1 MPVATRSSG
10 PDTTASAGATPM
22 MAQYLAIRAQASE
35 TAGADALVFYRMG
48 DFYELF
54 FDDAVKA
61 AEALDIALTH
71 RGKHQGADIPMCGV
85 PVATAETYLSRL
97 IAQGF
102 RVAVCEQTEDPKEA
116 KKRGAKAVVRR
127 EIVRVVTPGTIT
139 EDALLEARDAAWILA
154 VAPAGGADAR
164 VGLAWADVTTGAF
177 GVGRAPAA
185 ALDERIA
192 GLGPREV
199 LLAEAS
205 LETLLDAG
213 ARAALERAGAA
224 LTPLA
229 GAKFN
234 VKSAAA
240 RLKAA
245 FAVDTLEGFG
255 AFAAEEIAAA
265 GALVDYL
272 SLTQAG
278 APVRLAPPARTN
290 DTAVMAIDP
299 ATRASLEIARTLAGD
314 RKGSLLH
321 AIDRTATPAGAR
333 LLAQRIAQPL
343 TDPAAIARRLDAVAF
358 FVGAPGGGRDVASA
372 LARAGDP
379 ARAVSRLVLGR
390 GGPRD
395 LVALAGA
402 LEAGDGA
409 ATAVAGVADEAP
421 PHELAEA
428 MERLRF
434 GAQPALAALAAR
446 VRATIREDAPLL
458 ARDGGFV
465 RAGADTALD
474 DAQALRDESRRVIA
488 ALEARY
494 RDATG
499 LAALKI
505 KHNNVLGYFVE
516 VTARQADRLMAA
528 PHDTQFIHRQTMA
541 NAVRFTTTEL
551 ADLERRMAAASS
563 QALAREL
570 ALFDALVADVT
581 AAADALRAAGEA
593 LATLDVAAANALWA
607 AEMNAARPVVD
618 DSLAFDVEAGRHPVV
633 EHALRADGLAFAPN
647 DCRLDGAGPASAT
660 GAPRLAF
667 VTGPNMAG
675 KSTYLRQNAVM
686 AILAQAGCFVPAKR
700 ARIGVADRLFS
711 RVGAAD
717 DLARGRSTF
726 MAEMVETAAILNQ
739 AGPRAFVILDE
750 IGRGTATY
758 DGLAIAWAVAEHLHD
773 INQARAMFATHYH
786 ELTRLTETLKG
797 AANLHLRAKAWNGD
811 LIFLHE
817 VAPGAADRSYGVE
830 VARRAGLP
838 KAATAR
844 AQEVLE
850 RLEGRAGAADARL
863 GVADALEDLP
873 LFQAAVQTPKERVAA
888 DEAARRRSDPRAPVA
903 YPQDPT
909 DRYESGFSETGVSE
923 AGAPAGKPRASAADG
938 RLHALAAA
946 VRALDPDD
954 LTPRDALDALYRLQ
968 AALEE
973 EG

>member
-1 MPVATRSSG
+1 MPVVARSSG
-10 PDTTASAGATPM
+10 TDPAASAGVTPM
-22 MAQYLAIRAQASE
+22 MAQYLAIRAQATE

-54 FDDAVKA
+54 FEDAVKA

-154 VAPAGGADAR
+154 VAPGGGDGAAL
-164 VGLAWADVTTGAF
+164 GLAWADVTTGAF
-177 GVGRAPAA
+177 GVSRAPAT

-199 LLAEAS
+199 LLADTHM
-205 LETLLDAG
+205 ETALDAS
-213 ARAALERAGAA
+213 AHAALQRAGAA

-229 GAKFN
+229 AAKFN

-240 RLKAA
+240 RLKSA

-272 SLTQAG
+272 TLTQAG
-278 APVRLAPPARTN
+278 APVRLAPPART
-290 DTAVMAIDP
+290 DDAAVMAIDP
-299 ATRASLEIARTLAGD
+299 ATRASLEIARTLSGD

-321 AIDRTATPAGAR
+321 AIDRTATPGGAR

-343 TDPAAIARRLDAVAF
+343 TDPEGVARRQDAVAF
-358 FVGAPGGGRDVASA
+358 FLETPGQAREVAAA

-379 ARAVSRLVLGR
+379 ARALSRLALGR

-395 LVALAGA
+395 LAALAAA
-402 LEAGDGA
+402 LEAGDSAAA
-409 ATAVAGVADEAP
+409 ATASLDVGSDAP
-421 PHELAEA
+421 PLELAEA
-428 MERLRF
+428 LSRLRVE
-434 GAQPALAALAAR
+434 AQPALGELTTR
-446 VRATIREDAPLL
+446 IRATVRDDAPLL

-465 RAGADTALD
+465 RAGADAALD
-474 DAQALRDESRRVIA
+474 EAQALRDESRRVIA

-494 RDATG
+494 RDDTG

-516 VTARQADRLMAA
+516 VTARQADRLMAP
-528 PHDTQFIHRQTMA
+528 PHDAQFIHRQTMA

-551 ADLERRMAAASS
+551 ADLERRIAAASAD
-563 QALAREL
+563 ALAREL
-570 ALFDALVADVT
+570 ALFDALVGDVT
-581 AAADALRAAGEA
+581 AASDAIRAAGLA

-607 AEMNAARPVVD
+607 EEVNAARPVVD

-633 EHALRADGLAFAPN
+633 ERALTAEGQAFAPN

-675 KSTYLRQNAVM
+675 KSTYLRQNAVI
-686 AILAQAGCFVPAKR
+686 AILAQAGCYVPAKR

-773 INQARAMFATHYH
+773 VNQARAMFATHYH
-786 ELTRLTETLKG
+786 ELTRLTDTLAG

-817 VAPGAADRSYGVE
+817 VAVGAADRSYGVE

-850 RLEGRAGAADARL
+850 RLEGRAGAADAAL

-873 LFQAAVQTPKERVAA
+873 LFQAAAQTPLQRAAA
-888 DEAARRRSDPRAPVA
+888 DDDARRRGADQKGGDDAVV

-909 DRYESGFSETGVSE
+909 DKYASGFSD
-923 AGAPAGKPRASAADG
+923 GAASAQ
-938 RLHALAAA
+938 RELTQVREALS
-946 VRALDPDD
+946 ALDPDN
-954 LTPRDALDALYRLQ
+954 LTPREALEALYRLQ
-968 AALEE
+968 AVLET
-973 EG
+973 